1 MDAVYAVVCR
11 ENHEDWFWFWFLT
24 VLHECLGGLK
34 RVIMSN
40 RHKLIEWAIPRV
52 FGVENHCYC
61 VIHVGENFV
70 AYASKLGIRR
80 NAPKDLVKEM
90 FNRMAYAAIV
100 VEYGQVMEELCQ
112 YKHELAQWV
121 EDNELER

>member
-1 MDAVYAVVCR
+1 MFGGV
-11 ENHEDWFWFWFLT
+11 
-24 VLHECLGGLK
+24 GLK
-34 RVIMSN
+34 PVIMSN

-61 VIHVGENFV
+61 VIHVRENFV

-80 NAPKDLVKEM
+80 NASKDLVKEM
-90 FNRMAYAAIV
+90 FNRMAYATIV
-100 VEYGQVMEELCQ
+100 VEYGQVMEELRQ

-121 EDNELER
+121 EDNELERWAQSKFRKERWRKLNNNPIES